1 MTAGILCARRMN
13 LIFVAETL
21 CQQDVTSRTPGP
33 FGRPGEVTSQTG
45 GTMVSGNSS
54 RYSVALPVAPFG
66 RSSAFSIVL
75 GFSTENLSAAGIV
88 RRQHVLPAAVVRTKM
103 AKSRL
108 ELRKMH
114 DAAEAAGI
122 SDNDSEETPK
132 KKKATRK
139 KAAPRKVREKAPE
152 RKRAVWVLYSGSMKE
167 EGRYPYDQKEAAE
180 ERLAILQGRGKKLYF
195 MQMVKELITGSGD
208 SVQVIEPA
216 LDDDDDDDDVVI
228 RKASVPKD
236 EDELGDVEVDDADF
250 EDDDDD
256 EEEGLDDDPDD
267 D

>member
-1 MTAGILCARRMN
+1 
-13 LIFVAETL
+13 
-21 CQQDVTSRTPGP
+21 
-33 FGRPGEVTSQTG
+33 
-45 GTMVSGNSS
+45 
-54 RYSVALPVAPFG
+54 
-66 RSSAFSIVL
+66 
-75 GFSTENLSAAGIV
+75 
-88 RRQHVLPAAVVRTKM
+88 M

-256 EEEGLDDDPDD
+256 DEEEGLDDDPDD

>member
-1 MTAGILCARRMN
+1 
-13 LIFVAETL
+13 
-21 CQQDVTSRTPGP
+21 
-33 FGRPGEVTSQTG
+33 
-45 GTMVSGNSS
+45 
-54 RYSVALPVAPFG
+54 
-66 RSSAFSIVL
+66 
-75 GFSTENLSAAGIV
+75 
-88 RRQHVLPAAVVRTKM
+88 M

-122 SDNDSEETPK
+122 SDDSEDAPAR

-139 KAAPRKVREKAPE
+139 KAAPRKAREKAPE

-195 MQMVKELITGSGD
+195 MQMVKELITGSADGF
-208 SVQVIEPA
+208 QVIEPA
-216 LDDDDDDDDVVI
+216 LDDDDDDDVATV
-228 RKASVPKD
+228 RKAAVPKD

-256 EEEGLDDDPDD
+256 DEDTLDDDPDD
-267 D
+267 E

>member
-1 MTAGILCARRMN
+1 
-13 LIFVAETL
+13 
-21 CQQDVTSRTPGP
+21 
-33 FGRPGEVTSQTG
+33 
-45 GTMVSGNSS
+45 
-54 RYSVALPVAPFG
+54 
-66 RSSAFSIVL
+66 
-75 GFSTENLSAAGIV
+75 
-88 RRQHVLPAAVVRTKM
+88 M

-108 ELRKMH
+108 ELRREH

-122 SDNDSEETPK
+122 TDDGEATPKK

-139 KAAPRKVREKAPE
+139 KAAPRKAREKAPE

-208 SVQVIEPA
+208 GVQVVEPA
-216 LDDDDDDDDVVI
+216 LDDDDDEVVVVK
-228 RKASVPKD
+228 KAAKPKD
-236 EDELGDVEVDDADF
+236 GDDLGDVEVDDADF

-256 EEEGLDDDPDD
+256 DDEEGLDDDPDD

>member
-1 MTAGILCARRMN
+1 M
-13 LIFVAETL
+13 AETL
-21 CQQDVTSRTPGP
+21 CQQDVTSRVPEQI
-33 FGRPGEVTSQTG
+33 RRRGEVIFQTG

-54 RYSVALPVAPFG
+54 RYSLTLPVAPFG
-66 RSSAFSIVL
+66 RSSAFNIAL
-75 GFSTENLSAAGIV
+75 GVSTENRSAAGIV
-88 RRQHVLPAAVVRTKM
+88 RIQYVLPAAVVRTKM

-132 KKKATRK
+132 KKKKATRK
-139 KAAPRKVREKAPE
+139 KAATRKVREKAPE

-208 SVQVIEPA
+208 GVQVIEPV
-216 LDDDDDDDDVVI
+216 LDEDDDDDVVI
-228 RKASVPKD
+228 RKVSAPKD